1 MTLSVRRI
9 VTGHNANGKAVVAI
23 DELVTHGTSLR
34 EGAQGAVI
42 WSTEGFP
49 VDNNEDFDGSRRKV
63 GTSHSN
69 GSVFRVIEFSPG
81 VKPRNHRTDSIDYAV
96 VLSGE
101 IDMDLDGVEVHLM
114 AGDVL
119 VQRGTIHNWFN
130 RGTEPCV
137 IAFVL
142 IDAKPYDS
150 HGRTLD
156 AIG

>member
-23 DELVTHGTSLR
+23 DELVVRSTSLR

-49 VDNNEDFDGSRRKV
+49 VDNNEDFDGSQRKV
-63 GTSHSN
+63 GTSHPN

-81 VKPRNHRTDSIDYAV
+81 VTLRNHRTDSIDYAV

-101 IDMDLDGVEVHLM
+101 IDMDLDGAEVHLK
-114 AGDVL
+114 AGGCTGSA
-119 VQRGTIHNWFN
+119 RGRSTT
-130 RGTEPCV
+130 GS
-137 IAFVL
+137 IAGPSR
-142 IDAKPYDS
+142 ASSRSY
-150 HGRTLD
+150 
-156 AIG
+156 